1 MKVQNFIN
9 ALLSGLNYMPATL
22 WLTFLPCVVGVAAG
36 LLIAALRVY
45 KIRFWARLFGVVI
58 PIIKAIPS
66 ILVMY
71 MTWFLFSD
79 TFNIVAE
86 RAGWAIRSKD
96 IDIIWVGII
105 SLTLTAISIIS
116 ETFRGAFLSI
126 GSGQYEAA
134 FSVGLTRTQTMR
146 RVIIPQMLPVA
157 WPLLCSNIITI
168 LKASSLVYLIGVM
181 EMLNGSLL
189 SATSNYSYLP
199 AYLGAAALYWVLS
212 VIIEQCFRLTGKR
225 FRAFHR
231 GAA

>member
-1 MKVQNFIN
+1 
-9 ALLSGLNYMPATL
+9 MPATL
-22 WLTFLPCVVGVAAG
+22 WLTFLPCVVGAAAG

-45 KIRFWARLFGVVI
+45 KIRFWAPLFGVLI
-58 PIIKAIPS
+58 PLIKAVPS

-86 RAGWAIRSKD
+86 KAGWTVRSKD
-96 IDIIWVGII
+96 IDIIWVGIV

-116 ETFRGAFLSI
+116 ETFRGALLSI

-134 FSVGLTRTQTMR
+134 FSVGLTRSQTMR

-181 EMLNGSLL
+181 EMLNGCLL
-189 SATSNYSYLP
+189 AATANYSYLP
-199 AYLGAAALYWVLS
+199 AYLGAAALYWMSSIV
-212 VIIEQCFRLTGKR
+212 VEQCFRLAGKR
-225 FRAFHR
+225 FRVFHR
-231 GAA
+231 GAV